1 MLQVAI
7 PSHSKQPSHAAA
19 RPMLSRDADSM
30 YWMSRYVERAEHV
43 ARLLLVNSNLL
54 MDVGELAPTLQQ
66 RQWQSVLT
74 VFRLDPVPPTAADGA
89 AASAAAQAVT
99 TTPATPPPATTALSG
114 PAFGARV
121 AQYMVFDR
129 ENPNSLLNC
138 LTRAREN
145 ARSVRENISAE
156 MWESLNTL
164 YWFIRGDEARGRF
177 EESPDDFYRQ
187 VMIASLLF
195 QGLADQTLPHDQAWQ
210 FTQLG
215 KLLERVDVTC
225 RIIETKFSI
234 LRSADNLMQGAM
246 RNIQWMAVLRSCCS
260 IEAYRRQHVGDMDPL
275 RVASFLILDR
285 SFPRSIRYCVEK
297 AHDAISAIRAEVNPL
312 AIDPAE
318 RVLGRLNTQL
328 EYGEIA
334 EILSEGLPAYL
345 TRIQTI
351 VAEAGFAVQKSYFLH

>member
-1 MLQVAI
+1 MSNLSIATQ
-7 PSHSKQPSHAAA
+7 PKFPSHAPA
-19 RPMLSRDADSM
+19 RPMLARDADSM
-30 YWMSRYVERAEHV
+30 YWMSRYIERAEHIT
-43 ARLLLVNSNLL
+43 RLLLVNSNLL

-74 VFRLDPVPPTAADGA
+74 VFRLEPAKLPGEGAPAAFF
-89 AASAAAQAVT
+89 
-99 TTPATPPPATTALSG
+99 G
-114 PAFGARV
+114 PRV
-121 AQYMVFDR
+121 AQYMVFNPD
-129 ENPNSLLNC
+129 NPNSLLNC

-145 ARSVRENISAE
+145 ARGIRENISAE

-164 YWFIRGDEARGRF
+164 YWSIRADDAKARF
-177 EESPDDFYRQ
+177 DESPDDFYRQ
-187 VMIASLLF
+187 VMIASMLF
-195 QGLADQTLPHDQAWQ
+195 QGLADQTLPHDQGWL

-234 LRSADNLMQGAM
+234 LRSADNLMAGAM

-260 IEAYRRQHVGDMDPL
+260 IEAYRRQHVGDMDPH
-275 RVASFLILDR
+275 RVASFLILER
-285 SFPRSIRYCVEK
+285 TFPRSIRYCVEK
-297 AHDAISAIRAEVNPL
+297 AHDAIAAIRAEVNPL

-334 EILSEGLPAYL
+334 EILAEGLPAYL
-345 TRIQTI
+345 TKIQTN
-351 VAEAGFAVQKSYFLH
+351 VAEAGFAVQRSYFLH

>member
-1 MLQVAI
+1 MSQLSI
-7 PSHSKQPSHAAA
+7 PIQPKFPSHAAA
-19 RPMLSRDADSM
+19 RPMLARDADSM

-74 VFRLDPVPPTAADGA
+74 VFRLDPGQLPPGD
-89 AASAAAQAVT
+89 
-99 TTPATPPPATTALSG
+99 G
-114 PAFGARV
+114 PAGASFGARV
-121 AQYMVFDR
+121 AQYMVFDPD
-129 ENPNSLLNC
+129 NPNSLTNC

-145 ARSVRENISAE
+145 SRSVRENISAE

-164 YWFIRGDEARGRF
+164 YWSIRADDARARF
-177 EESPDDFYRQ
+177 DESPDDFYRQ
-187 VMIASLLF
+187 VMVASMLF
-195 QGLADQTLPHDQAWQ
+195 QGLADQTLPHDQGWQ

-234 LRSADNLMQGAM
+234 LRSADNLMAGAM

-275 RVASFLILDR
+275 RVASFLILER
-285 SFPRSIRYCVEK
+285 TFPRSIRYCVEK

-328 EYGEIA
+328 EYA
-334 EILSEGLPAYL
+334 EISEILADGLPAYL
-345 TRIQTI
+345 TRIQTN